1 MFKIE
6 GVNELG
12 DIRIMLNP
20 KTVALIGATER
31 EESIGR
37 TVMENLLLSDKRK
50 IFPVNPG
57 RKSILGIDCYPDIA
71 SIPEKID
78 LGIVVTPANTVPDVV
93 ESCGKAGVEGLI
105 IISSGF
111 KEFGEEG
118 KELEERIKEIRKKY
132 GLRIIGPNC
141 LGVIIPA
148 IGLNASFLKANPEP
162 GNIAFISQSGALGTA
177 ILDWAVNNCVGFSMF
192 ASLGSMIDIDF
203 GDLVDHLGTNPE
215 TRSIMLYMEGVGNA
229 KKFMSAS
236 RGFARNKPII
246 IVKPGRFTE
255 SAKAALSHTGSM
267 AGDDQVYEAAFKRAG
282 VIRVKEVADLF
293 NAAEVLV
300 SKNLPE
306 GNHLAIITNA
316 GGPGVLATD
325 TLLELGGKLSALSEK
340 SLSDL
345 NSFLPPYWSK
355 SNPIDVLGDADIDR
369 FTKSIDVCLEDDEV
383 NGILIIYTP
392 QGKAEPGEL
401 SRKIAELGANSSK
414 PIIIVWMGGRKVEEA
429 RKISI
434 QNGIPTYE
442 TPEEAVKTYFYMY
455 RYASNLKLLY
465 ETPADIPVDQA
476 PPKSNLKALIRNA
489 IREGRTILDEEESKR
504 FLGNYGI
511 PNTKPRVARSVD
523 EAVSIA
529 ANIEYPIVLKIA
541 SPDITHKSDIRGVVT
556 GISSEEKLREEYEQ
570 LLLRVKEKVPQARI
584 TGVAVQKM
592 VEKVDY
598 EILLGAKRDN
608 DFGSVILFGRGGVDA
623 EIIGDFSIGIPP
635 LNQTLARIMM
645 EHTKVYRMLKGYRG
659 RKPADMRQIEQ
670 IIINFSNLIVD
681 FPEILEID
689 INPIAI
695 SNGKAYAL
703 DARIVV
709 DKNSLD
715 INTPHPHLVITP
727 YPTKYVTPWK
737 LLDGTDV
744 ILRPITPEDEPIE
757 FEMLSSLSE
766 ESLRGRFFQT
776 VNKITH
782 EMLIRFCNIDYDRE
796 MAIVAEMKSKEEKR
810 MDGILGAPVLPQLR
824 HFEMKSKEEKRLI
837 GIARVI
843 MDSDFKTGE
852 FAVVVHD
859 DFQSK
864 GLGHKL
870 IDMMI
875 GVAQEK
881 GLEKIYGMVLSDNIK
896 MLRTCEDMG
905 FSITNESDGLSRIEL
920 LLR

>member
-1 MFKIE
+1 M
-6 GVNELG
+6 G
-12 DIRIMLNP
+12 DIRFMLNP

-31 EESIGR
+31 EDSIGR

-50 IFPVNPG
+50 IYPVNPG
-57 RKSILGIDCYPDIA
+57 RKSILDIECYPDIA
-71 SIPEKID
+71 DIPEKID

-93 ESCGKAGVEGLI
+93 ERCGKAGVEGLI

-132 GLRIIGPNC
+132 GIRIIGPNC
-141 LGVIIPA
+141 LGVIIPG
-148 IGLNASFLKANPEP
+148 IGLNASFLKVNPEA
-162 GNIAFISQSGALGTA
+162 GKIGFISQSGALGTA
-177 ILDWAVNNCVGFSMF
+177 ILDWAVDNCIGFSMF

-203 GDLVDHLGTNPE
+203 GDLVDYLGANPE

-246 IVKPGRFTE
+246 IVKPGRFSE

-282 VIRVKEVADLF
+282 VVRVKEVADLF
-293 NAAEVLV
+293 NAAAVLD
-300 SKNLPE
+300 SKNLPR
-306 GNHLAIITNA
+306 GNRLAIITNA

-325 TLLELGGKLSALSEK
+325 TLMELGGKLSELSEK

-369 FTKSIDVCLEDDEV
+369 FTKSINICLEDTEV

-392 QGKAEPGEL
+392 QGKADPEEL
-401 SRKIAELGANSSK
+401 SHKITQIGTNASK
-414 PIIIVWMGGRKVEEA
+414 PIIIVWMGGRKVQEA
-429 RKISI
+429 KRISI

-476 PPKSNLKALIRNA
+476 PPKSNLKALIRNT

-511 PNTKPRVARSVD
+511 PNTKPRVARSAD
-523 EAVSIA
+523 EAVRIA
-529 ANIEYPIVLKIA
+529 INIGYPIVLKIA
-541 SPDITHKSDIRGVVT
+541 SPDITHKSDIRGVVV

-570 LLLRVKEKVPQARI
+570 MLLRIKEKLPEARI
-584 TGVAVQKM
+584 SGVAVQKM
-592 VEKVDY
+592 IEKVDY
-598 EILLGAKRDN
+598 EILLGAKRDK

-645 EHTKVYRMLKGYRG
+645 EHTKVYKMLQGYRG
-659 RKPADMRQIEQ
+659 RKPADIRQIEQ

-681 FPEILEID
+681 FPEIMEID

-709 DKNSLD
+709 DKNSLE
-715 INTPHPHLVITP
+715 INTLHPHLVITP

-737 LLDGTDV
+737 LSDGTDV
-744 ILRPITPEDEPIE
+744 ILRPISPEDEPLE

-766 ESLRGRFFQT
+766 EALRGRFFHPI
-776 VNKITH
+776 NKITH
-782 EMLIRFCNIDYDRE
+782 ERLIRFCNIDYDRE
-796 MAIVAEMKSKEEKR
+796 MEIVAEMKSMEWNR
-810 MDGILGAPVLPQLR
+810 MDGIPGTPVLPQVR
-824 HFEMKSKEEKRLI
+824 HFEKKSFEGKRFI
-837 GIARVI
+837 GIARVV
-843 MDSDFKTGE
+843 MDSDFKKGE

-859 DFQSK
+859 DFQGK

-875 GVAQEK
+875 GIAQEK
-881 GLEKIYGMVLSDNIK
+881 DLEKIYGMVLTDNYRMI
-896 MLRTCEDMG
+896 RTCEDMG
-905 FSITNESDGLSRIEL
+905 FSVSHLPDGISMVEL
-920 LLR
+920 TLK

>member
-1 MFKIE
+1 
-6 GVNELG
+6 
-12 DIRIMLNP
+12 MLNP

-31 EESIGR
+31 EDSIGR

-57 RKSILGIDCYPDIA
+57 RKSILGIECYPDITD
-71 SIPEKID
+71 IPEKIH

-118 KELEERIKEIRKKY
+118 KELEEKIKEIRKKY
-132 GLRIIGPNC
+132 GIRIIGPNC
-141 LGVIIPA
+141 LGVIIPG
-148 IGLNASFLKANPEP
+148 IGLNASFLKVNPEA
-162 GNIAFISQSGALGTA
+162 GKIGFISQSGALGTA
-177 ILDWAVNNCVGFSMF
+177 ILDWAVDNCIGFSMF

-203 GDLVDHLGTNPE
+203 GDLVDYLGANPE

-246 IVKPGRFTE
+246 IVKPGRFSE

-282 VIRVKEVADLF
+282 VVRVKEVADLF
-293 NAAEVLV
+293 NAAAVLD
-300 SKNLPE
+300 SKNLPK
-306 GNHLAIITNA
+306 GNRLAIITNA

-325 TLLELGGKLSALSEK
+325 TLMELGGKLSELSEK

-369 FTKSIDVCLEDDEV
+369 FTKSLNICLEDTEV

-392 QGKAEPGEL
+392 QGKADPEEL
-401 SRKIAELGANSSK
+401 SHKIAQIGTNASK
-414 PIIIVWMGGRKVEEA
+414 PIIIVWMGGRKVQEA
-429 RKISI
+429 KRISI

-476 PPKSNLKALIRNA
+476 PPKSNLKALIRNT

-511 PNTKPRVARSVD
+511 PNTKPRVARSAD
-523 EAVSIA
+523 EAVRIA
-529 ANIEYPIVLKIA
+529 INIGYPIVLKIA
-541 SPDITHKSDIRGVVT
+541 SPDITHKSDIKGVVV

-570 LLLRVKEKVPQARI
+570 MLLRVKEKLPEARI
-584 TGVAVQKM
+584 SGVAVQKM
-592 VEKVDY
+592 IEKVDY
-598 EILLGAKRDN
+598 EILLGAKRDK

-645 EHTKVYRMLKGYRG
+645 EHTKVYKMLQGYRG
-659 RKPADMRQIEQ
+659 RKPADIRQIEQ

-681 FPEILEID
+681 FPEIMEID

-709 DKNSLD
+709 DKNSLE
-715 INTPHPHLVITP
+715 INTLHPHLVITP

-737 LLDGTDV
+737 LSDGTDV
-744 ILRPITPEDEPIE
+744 ILRPISPEDEPLE

-766 ESLRGRFFQT
+766 EALRGRFFHPI
-776 VNKITH
+776 NKITH
-782 EMLIRFCNIDYDRE
+782 ERLIRFCNIDYDRE
-796 MAIVAEMKSKEEKR
+796 MEIVAEMKSMEWNR
-810 MDGILGAPVLPQLR
+810 MDGIPGTPVLPQVK
-824 HFEMKSKEEKRLI
+824 HFEKKNSEEKRFI
-837 GIARVI
+837 GIARVV
-843 MDSDFKTGE
+843 MDSDFKKGE

-859 DFQSK
+859 DFQGK

-875 GVAQEK
+875 GIAQEK
-881 GLEKIYGMVLSDNIK
+881 DLEKIYGMVLTDNYRMI
-896 MLRTCEDMG
+896 RTCEDMG
-905 FSITNESDGLSRIEL
+905 FSVSHLPDGISMVEL
-920 LLR
+920 TLK

>member
-1 MFKIE
+1 M
-6 GVNELG
+6 G

-31 EESIGR
+31 EGSIGR

-71 SIPEKID
+71 GIHEKID

-132 GLRIIGPNC
+132 GIRIIGPNC

-177 ILDWAVNNCVGFSMF
+177 ILDWAVDNCIGFSMF

-300 SKNLPE
+300 SKNLPK

-340 SLSDL
+340 SLSELD
-345 NSFLPPYWSK
+345 SFLPPYWSK

-369 FTKSIDVCLEDDEV
+369 FTKSINVCLEDEEV
-383 NGILIIYTP
+383 DGILIIYTP

-429 RKISI
+429 RKVSI

-529 ANIEYPIVLKIA
+529 ANIDYPIVLKIA

-556 GISSEEKLREEYEQ
+556 GITSEEKLREEYEQ
-570 LLLRVKEKVPQARI
+570 LILRVKERVPLARI

-592 VEKVDY
+592 IEKVDY

-645 EHTKVYRMLKGYRG
+645 EHTKVYKMLKGYRG

-709 DKNSLD
+709 DKNSLN

-796 MAIVAEMKSKEEKR
+796 MAIVAEMKSTEEKR
-810 MDGILGAPVLPQLR
+810 MNGILGAPVLPQLR

-843 MDSDFKTGE
+843 MDSDFKKGE

-881 GLEKIYGMVLSDNIK
+881 GLETIYGMVLTDNSK

-905 FSITNESDGLSRIEL
+905 FTITNLPDGISRVEL
-920 LLR
+920 PLK

>member
-1 MFKIE
+1 M
-6 GVNELG
+6 G
-12 DIRIMLNP
+12 DIRFMLNP

-31 EESIGR
+31 EDSIGR

-57 RKSILGIDCYPDIA
+57 RKSILGIECYPDITD
-71 SIPEKID
+71 IPEKIH

-118 KELEERIKEIRKKY
+118 KELEEKIKEIRKKY
-132 GLRIIGPNC
+132 GIRIIGPNC
-141 LGVIIPA
+141 LGVIIPG
-148 IGLNASFLKANPEP
+148 IGLNASFLKVNPEA
-162 GNIAFISQSGALGTA
+162 GKIGFISQSGALGTA
-177 ILDWAVNNCVGFSMF
+177 ILDWAVDNCIGFSMF

-203 GDLVDHLGTNPE
+203 GDLVDYLGANPE

-246 IVKPGRFTE
+246 IVKPGRFSE

-282 VIRVKEVADLF
+282 VVRVKEVADLF
-293 NAAEVLV
+293 NAAAVLD
-300 SKNLPE
+300 SKNLPK
-306 GNHLAIITNA
+306 GNRLAIITNA

-325 TLLELGGKLSALSEK
+325 TLMELGGKLSELSEK

-369 FTKSIDVCLEDDEV
+369 FTKSLNICLEDTEV

-392 QGKAEPGEL
+392 QGKADPEEL
-401 SRKIAELGANSSK
+401 SHKIAQIGTNASK
-414 PIIIVWMGGRKVEEA
+414 PIIIVWMGGRKVQEA
-429 RKISI
+429 KRISI

-476 PPKSNLKALIRNA
+476 PPKSNLKALIRNT

-511 PNTKPRVARSVD
+511 PNTKPRVARSAD
-523 EAVSIA
+523 EAVRIA
-529 ANIEYPIVLKIA
+529 INIGYPIVLKIA
-541 SPDITHKSDIRGVVT
+541 SPDITHKSDIKGVVV

-570 LLLRVKEKVPQARI
+570 MLLRVKEKLPEARI
-584 TGVAVQKM
+584 SGVAVQKM
-592 VEKVDY
+592 IEKVDY
-598 EILLGAKRDN
+598 EILLGAKRDK

-645 EHTKVYRMLKGYRG
+645 EHTKVYKMLQGYRG
-659 RKPADMRQIEQ
+659 RKPADIRQIEQ

-681 FPEILEID
+681 FPEIMEID

-709 DKNSLD
+709 DKNSLE
-715 INTPHPHLVITP
+715 INTLHPHLVITP

-737 LLDGTDV
+737 LSDGTDV
-744 ILRPITPEDEPIE
+744 ILRPISPEDEPLE

-766 ESLRGRFFQT
+766 EALRGRFFHPI
-776 VNKITH
+776 NKITH
-782 EMLIRFCNIDYDRE
+782 ERLIRFCNIDYDRE
-796 MAIVAEMKSKEEKR
+796 MEIVAEMKSMEWNR
-810 MDGILGAPVLPQLR
+810 MDGIPGTPVLPQVK
-824 HFEMKSKEEKRLI
+824 HFEKKNSEEKRFI
-837 GIARVI
+837 GIARVV
-843 MDSDFKTGE
+843 MDSDFKKGE

-859 DFQSK
+859 DFQGK

-875 GVAQEK
+875 GIAQEK
-881 GLEKIYGMVLSDNIK
+881 DLEKIYGMVLTDNYRMI
-896 MLRTCEDMG
+896 RTCEDMG
-905 FSITNESDGLSRIEL
+905 FSVSHLPDGISMVEL
-920 LLR
+920 TLK

>member
-1 MFKIE
+1 
-6 GVNELG
+6 
-12 DIRIMLNP
+12 MLDP
-20 KTVALIGATER
+20 KTIALIGATER
-31 EESIGR
+31 EGSIGR
-37 TVMENLLLSDKRK
+37 TVLENLFLSDKRK
-50 IFPVNPG
+50 VFPVNPG
-57 RKSILGIDCYPDIA
+57 RKSILGIECFPDIA

-78 LGIVVTPANTVPDVV
+78 LGIVVTPAKTVPDVV
-93 ESCGKAGVEGLI
+93 ENCGKAGVEGLI

-118 KELEERIKEIRKKY
+118 KVLEERIKEIRKRY

-148 IGLNASFLKANPEP
+148 IGLNASFLKVNPQA
-162 GNIAFISQSGALGTA
+162 GKIGFISQSGALGTA
-177 ILDWAVNNCVGFSMF
+177 ILDWAVDNCIGFSMF

-203 GDLVDHLGTNPE
+203 GDLVDYLGSNPE

-246 IVKPGRFTE
+246 IVKPGRFSE

-300 SKNLPE
+300 SKNLPK

-325 TLLELGGKLSALSEK
+325 TLLELGGKLSALSKK

-355 SNPIDVLGDADIDR
+355 SNPIDVLGDSDIDR
-369 FTKSIDVCLEDDEV
+369 FIKSINVCLEDEDV

-401 SRKIAELGANSSK
+401 SRKITEIGANASK

-434 QNGIPTYE
+434 LNGIPTYE

-455 RYASNLKLLY
+455 NYASNLKLLY

-476 PPKSNLKALIRNA
+476 PPKSNLKALVRKV
-489 IREGRTILDEEESKR
+489 IREGRNVLDEEESKR
-504 FLGNYGI
+504 FLGNYSI
-511 PNTKPRVARSVD
+511 PNTKPRIARSID

-529 ANIEYPIVLKIA
+529 GNISYPVVIKIA
-541 SPDITHKSDIRGVVT
+541 SPDISHKSDVKGVVI
-556 GISSEEKLREEYEQ
+556 GISSEERLREEYKEMI
-570 LLLRVKEKVPQARI
+570 LRVKERLPEARI
-584 TGVAVQKM
+584 TGIVVQKM
-592 VEKVDY
+592 IEKVDY

-608 DFGSVILFGRGGVDA
+608 DFGSIILFGRGGVDA

-645 EHTKVYRMLKGYRG
+645 EHTKVYKMLKGYRS
-659 RKPADMRQIEQ
+659 RKPADIRQVEQ

-681 FPEILEID
+681 FPEIMEID

-695 SNGKAYAL
+695 SNGNAYAL
-703 DARIVV
+703 DARIVL
-709 DKNSLD
+709 DKNSIE
-715 INTPHPHLVITP
+715 INTSHPHLVITP
-727 YPTKYVTPWK
+727 YPTKYITPWK
-737 LLDGTDV
+737 LSDGTDV
-744 ILRPITPEDEPIE
+744 ILRPISPEDEPLE
-757 FEMLSSLSE
+757 YEMLSSLSE
-766 ESLRGRFFQT
+766 EALNGRFFQA
-776 VNKITH
+776 VKKITH
-782 EMLIRFCNIDYDRE
+782 EVLIRFCNIDYDRE
-796 MAIVAEMKSKEEKR
+796 MAIVAEMKSSEGKR
-810 MDGILGAPVLPQLR
+810 MDGILGAPILPQVQ
-824 HFEMKSKEEKRLI
+824 HFEAKTSEMKRLI
-837 GIARVI
+837 GIARVVV
-843 MDSDFKTGE
+843 DSDFKKGE

-859 DFQSK
+859 DFQGK

-875 GVAQEK
+875 GIAQEIN
-881 GLEKIYGMVLSDNIK
+881 LEKIYGMVLTDNRK
-896 MLRTCEDMG
+896 MLRACEDMG
-905 FSITNESDGLSRIEL
+905 FAVTPLPDGISMVEL
-920 LLR
+920 LLK

>member
-1 MFKIE
+1 
-6 GVNELG
+6 
-12 DIRIMLNP
+12 MLNP

-57 RKSILGIDCYPDIA
+57 RKSILGIDCYPDIT

-148 IGLNASFLKANPEP
+148 IGLNASFLKVNPQA
-162 GNIAFISQSGALGTA
+162 GKIGFISQSGALGTA
-177 ILDWAVNNCVGFSMF
+177 ILDWAVDNCIGFSMF

-203 GDLVDHLGTNPE
+203 GDLVDYLGDNRE

-246 IVKPGRFTE
+246 IVKPGRFQE

-282 VIRVKEVADLF
+282 VLRVKEVADLF

-300 SKNLPE
+300 SKNLPK

-325 TLLELGGKLSALSEK
+325 TLMELGGKLSALSEK
-340 SLSDL
+340 SLSEM

-369 FTKSIDVCLEDDEV
+369 FTKSINVCLEDKEV

-401 SRKIAELGANSSK
+401 SRKIAQIGIRASK
-414 PIIIVWMGGRKVEEA
+414 PIIIVWMGGRKVDEA
-429 RKISI
+429 KKISI

-455 RYASNLKLLY
+455 GYASNLKLLY

-511 PNTKPRVARSVD
+511 PNTKPIVARSAD
-523 EAVSIA
+523 EAVKIA
-529 ANIEYPIVLKIA
+529 VNIGYPVVLKIA
-541 SPDITHKSDIRGVVT
+541 SPDISHKSDIRGVVI
-556 GISSEEKLREEYEQ
+556 GISSEEKLRVEYEQ
-570 LLLRVKEKVPQARI
+570 LISRVKEKLPEARI
-584 TGVAVQKM
+584 TGVVVQKM
-592 VEKVDY
+592 IEKVDY
-598 EILLGAKRDN
+598 EILLGAKRDK

-635 LNQTLARIMM
+635 LNQTLAKIMM
-645 EHTKVYRMLKGYRG
+645 EQTKVYKMLKGYRG
-659 RKPADMRQIEQ
+659 RKPADIRQIEQ

-681 FPEILEID
+681 FPEIMEID

-709 DKNSLD
+709 DKNSLN
-715 INTPHPHLVITP
+715 INTPHSHLVITP
-727 YPTKYVTPWK
+727 YPTKYVTQWK

-744 ILRPITPEDEPIE
+744 ILRPISPEDEPLE

-766 ESLRGRFFQT
+766 ESLRGRFFRT

-782 EMLIRFCNIDYDRE
+782 EMLVRFCNIDYERE
-796 MAIVAEMKSKEEKR
+796 MAIVAEMKSTQLNR
-810 MDGILGAPVLPQLR
+810 MDGIPGASVLSQVQ
-824 HFEMKSKEEKRLI
+824 HFEKNNQEGKRLI
-837 GIARVI
+837 GIARVV
-843 MDSDFKTGE
+843 MDPDFKNGE

-859 DFQSK
+859 DFQGK

-875 GVAQEK
+875 GIAQEK
-881 GLEKIYGMVLSDNIK
+881 DLEKIYGMVLTDNYK
-896 MLRTCEDMG
+896 MIRTCEDMG
-905 FSITNESDGLSRIEL
+905 FSASHLPDGISMVEL
-920 LLR
+920 TLR

>member
-1 MFKIE
+1 M
-6 GVNELG
+6 G
-12 DIRIMLNP
+12 DIRVMLNP

-31 EESIGR
+31 EGSIGR
-37 TVMENLLLSDKRK
+37 TILENLFLSDKRK

-57 RKSILGIDCYPDIA
+57 RKTILGIDCYPDVT

-78 LGIVVTPANTVPDVV
+78 LGIVVTPAITVPDVV

-118 KELEERIKEIRKKY
+118 KELEEKIKHIRKKY

-148 IGLNASFLKANPEP
+148 IGLNASFLRANPEP
-162 GNIAFISQSGALGTA
+162 GKIAFISQSGALGTA
-177 ILDWAVNNCVGFSMF
+177 ILDWAVDNYIGFSMF
-192 ASLGSMIDIDF
+192 ASLGSMIDVDF
-203 GDLVDHLGTNPE
+203 GDLVDHLGSNPE

-246 IVKPGRFTE
+246 IVKPGRYTE

-293 NAAEVLV
+293 NAAEVLD
-300 SKNLPE
+300 SKNLPK

-325 TLLELGGKLSALSEK
+325 SLMELGGKLSSLSEK
-340 SLSDL
+340 SFSEL

-355 SNPIDVLGDADIDR
+355 SNPIDVLGDADVDR
-369 FTKSIDVCLEDDEV
+369 FIKSINVCLEDEGVD
-383 NGILIIYTP
+383 GILIIYTP
-392 QGKAEPGEL
+392 QGKADPDEL
-401 SRKIAELGANSSK
+401 SRKIAEVMADASK
-414 PIIIVWMGGRKVEEA
+414 PLITVWMGGRKVAEA
-429 RKISI
+429 TKISN

-476 PPKSNLKALIRNA
+476 PPKSNLKALIRKA
-489 IREGRTILDEEESKR
+489 IKEGRTVLDEEESKR

-511 PNTKPRVARSVD
+511 PTTKPRLSRSID

-529 ANIEYPIVLKIA
+529 YNIGYPVVIKIS
-541 SPDITHKSDIRGVVT
+541 SPDISHKSDVRGVVI
-556 GISSEEKLREEYEQ
+556 GISNEEELRVEYEQ
-570 LLLRVKEKVPQARI
+570 MLLRVNERLPQARI
-584 TGVAVQKM
+584 TGIVVQKM
-592 VEKVDY
+592 IEKVDY

-623 EIIGDFSIGIPP
+623 EIISDFSIGIPP
-635 LNQTLARIMM
+635 LNQTLSRIMM
-645 EHTKVYRMLKGYRG
+645 EQTKVYKMLKGYRG
-659 RKPADMRQIEQ
+659 RKPADMRQLEQ

-695 SNGKAYAL
+695 SNGVAYAL
-703 DARIVV
+703 DARIVL
-709 DKNSLD
+709 DKNSLE

-737 LLDGTDV
+737 LLDGTEV
-744 ILRPITPEDEPIE
+744 ILRPISPEDEPLE
-757 FEMLSSLSE
+757 YEMLSSLSE
-766 ESLRGRFFQT
+766 ESLKGRFFQT

-796 MAIVAEMKSKEEKR
+796 MAMVAEMKSSDGER
-810 MDGILGAPVLPQLR
+810 MNGILGAPILPQLR
-824 HFEMKSKEEKRLI
+824 HFELKSQEERRFI

-843 MDSDFKTGE
+843 MDSDFKNGE

-859 DFQSK
+859 DFQGK

-875 GVAQEK
+875 GIAQEK
-881 GLEKIYGMVLSDNIK
+881 GLEKIYGMVLTDNSR
-896 MLRTCEDMG
+896 MLRACEDMG
-905 FSITNESDGLSRIEL
+905 FSVSHLPDGISMVEL
-920 LLR
+920 DLM